1 MVTNL
6 KLNTEEI
13 YALDDLLDIYNSLHS
28 KSVLVDWYFRGV
40 DQIET
45 MKLHEKIIRKIEKH
59 FAPEHMQVNLLE
71 GRQRLK
77 RIPQEDRQ

>member
-1 MVTNL
+1 MKTNL
-6 KLNTEEI
+6 ALSSEEI
-13 YALDDLLDIYNSLHS
+13 YVLDDLLDIYNHLHS

-45 MKLHEKIIRKIEKH
+45 MKLHEKVIRKIEKE
-59 FAPEHMQVNLLE
+59 FAPAHMQVNLLE

-77 RIPQEDRQ
+77 KIPQEERQ